1 MHTVLWAV
9 QILLA
14 GGFFSGGAM
23 KLFQSPEKLAEMWP
37 WAADHPG
44 LVTLTGIVDILA
56 GIGLIFPGL
65 LRVQPKLT
73 VYTAFGVI
81 LLMLSAALFHI
92 TRGEASDIGV
102 NIVFAAMAAFVAWGR
117 LGKAPLSGK
126 N

>member
-1 MHTVLWAV
+1 MASEPKNSRTMHTVLWAV

-65 LRVQPKLT
+65 LRVTPNLP
-73 VYTAFGVI
+73 VYTAFWVC

-92 TRGEASDIGV
+92 TRSEYLRVG
-102 NIVFAAMAAFVAWGR
+102 
-117 LGKAPLSGK
+117 
-126 N
+126 

>member
-1 MHTVLWAV
+1 MASEPKNSRTMHTVLWAV

-65 LRVQPKLT
+65 LRAQPKLP
-73 VYTAFGVI
+73 VSNAFGCI
-81 LLMLSAALFHI
+81 MLMLYAALFHI
-92 TRGEASDIGV
+92 HSREATAFCR
-102 NIVFAAMAAFVAWGR
+102 NI
-117 LGKAPLSGK
+117 
-126 N
+126 